1 MSLHWLLSNPLRYSV
16 GNTHRK
22 LLKGVLTEYE
32 SVNGTN
38 YFTILYGPAKIKF
51 LLYCAFNAL

>member
-1 MSLHWLLSNPLRYSV
+1 MSLHWLLSNPLRTSV

-22 LLKGVLTEYE
+22 LLKGVLTEHE

-38 YFTILYGPAKIKF
+38 YFAIFYAPAKINF
-51 LLYCAFNAL
+51 LLYCAVNAL